1 MFSKGVCILDK
12 DVARVKVTMHKV
24 FNKNLPIQN
33 KKQIL
38 NIQHHKFTDS
48 LLCIH
53 TVLTPYKNGSSD
65 AAANDRGSY
74 RQRQRQLLRR
84 NFEQT
89 LPCTIDDHKLFTKIW
104 IHTSA
109 HIIINTDSKEE
120 TEKSGKGRGH

>member
-1 MFSKGVCILDK
+1 MFIDSF
-12 DVARVKVTMHKV
+12 
-24 FNKNLPIQN
+24 FNVLSR
-33 KKQIL
+33 L
-38 NIQHHKFTDS
+38 NI
-48 LLCIH
+48 
-53 TVLTPYKNGSSD
+53 YKNGSSD

-74 RQRQRQLLRR
+74 RQRQRQLLKR